1 MLNPLNPLV
10 TFLVV
15 EDDMIIAAKLSMLL
29 TKLGYEVTGI
39 VPRGDEALR
48 HVRENPPDIVLLDI
62 NLKGTLDGIETA
74 HALHELA
81 DTPIIYV
88 TANTDEATFNR
99 AKATRPYAF
108 IGKPI
113 KNIDLQRAIE
123 LTISRMASEQRP
135 VTEPDRGES
144 EPVVL
149 DDRIFVRHKDR
160 MVKLVID
167 DILYLEADRN
177 YCHIYTT
184 TGDYTLTTTLKV
196 MEEKLSGGC
205 FLRIHRSFL
214 VNLRKVDEV
223 AESHIVINRK
233 TLPLSHLLRDELL
246 KRIRM
251 V

>member
-1 MLNPLNPLV
+1 
-10 TFLVV
+10 
-15 EDDMIIAAKLSMLL
+15 MIIGAKLSMLI
-29 TKLGYEVTGI
+29 TKLGYEVIGI
-39 VPRGDEALR
+39 VPRGDEALH
-48 HVRENPPDIVLLDI
+48 HVRENPPTIVLLDI
-62 NLKGTLDGIETA
+62 NLKGALDGVETA
-74 HALHELA
+74 HAIHEIV

-123 LTISRMASEQRP
+123 LTLGRMASEQQLAEQAGAEGAP
-135 VTEPDRGES
+135 F
-144 EPVVL
+144 VL
-149 DDRIFVRHKDR
+149 KDRIFVRYKDR

-167 DILYLEADRN
+167 DIMYVEAERN
-177 YCHIYTT
+177 YCRICTS
-184 TGDYTLTTTLKV
+184 TGEHTLTTTLKT
-196 MEEKLSGGC
+196 MEEKLPAEY

-214 VNLRKVDEV
+214 INLRQIDEV
-223 AESHIVINRK
+223 ADNHVVVNRK
-233 TLPLSHLLRDELL
+233 MIPLSHLLREDLL